1 MLNMDEGTMKYFDQ
15 SQKMVTHLIE
25 NNVDN
30 GSSLRPR
37 PTQLNYFVDTNYSSL
52 GGLPYLGKGYSTS
65 RYADKE
71 SELKFFT
78 YENKPE
84 DRTTELK
91 IQRSFIID
99 PPIDDMSNRM
109 VPRSTRSDY
118 RNMLQQTK

>member
-1 MLNMDEGTMKYFDQ
+1 MKYFDQ
-15 SQKMVTHLIE
+15 AQNMVTHLIE

-30 GSSLRPR
+30 GSSLRPQ

-52 GGLPYLGKGYSTS
+52 GGLPFLGKGYSTQS
-65 RYADKE
+65 YADKE
-71 SELKFFT
+71 SDLRFFT

-99 PPIDDMSNRM
+99 EPVDDMSNRM
-109 VPRSTRSDY
+109 IPTSTRSDY
-118 RNMLQQTK
+118 RNLLQQRNQS